1 MFIGLILKAIPKSHK
16 YPLFFDVLLIAV
28 NGVVVMYTVYVLLE
42 PSITSL
48 LHKRRMKQWK
58 KKNATKVNISPT
70 KMDTVERLFGKE
82 DTPVGGVK
90 FSLVPKERGH
100 IVDMIRRA
108 VEWRADKETILGAI
122 NTAAEEALTR
132 VLESDE
138 RFSPSISPASSN
150 VMTRAEQCWSLEN
163 KNQTDA

>member
-58 KKNATKVNISPT
+58 KKNATKVNIS
-70 KMDTVERLFGKE
+70 

-90 FSLVPKERGH
+90 FSLVPSRQRNH
-100 IVDMIRRA
+100 S
-108 VEWRADKETILGAI
+108 W
-122 NTAAEEALTR
+122 
-132 VLESDE
+132 SDQYG
-138 RFSPSISPASSN
+138 S
-150 VMTRAEQCWSLEN
+150 
-163 KNQTDA
+163 

>member
-1 MFIGLILKAIPKSHK
+1 
-16 YPLFFDVLLIAV
+16 
-28 NGVVVMYTVYVLLE
+28 
-42 PSITSL
+42 
-48 LHKRRMKQWK
+48 
-58 KKNATKVNISPT
+58 
-70 KMDTVERLFGKE
+70 MDTVERLFGKE

-138 RFSPSISPASSN
+138 RFSPSSSPASSN
-150 VMTRAEQCWSLEN
+150 VTTRAEQCWSLEN
-163 KNQTDA
+163 KNETDA